1 MMKPEAKSAYIT
13 IAVPTVVGGVL
24 KLSTIPPIETG
35 MAATLKDMTLPHG
48 DDDHRH
54 PRIPHRDFC
63 IYS

>member
-1 MMKPEAKSAYIT
+1 MMKPETKSAYIT

-35 MAATLKDMTLPHG
+35 MAATSKDMTLPHG
-48 DDDHRH
+48 DDDHRN